1 MNSRKGHGA
10 QEWRENYLQG
20 TDRVDTTERKIK
32 SDQRGPL
39 AYEVTVGF
47 CYSSFYEVMWTE
59 LGLPWN
65 EEYVQT
71 VWVEFFFKDLSAEE
85 NKDRQARSGK
95 LSKRLSFVI
104 TENLVCLQVIGKK
117 L

>member
-1 MNSRKGHGA
+1 MERG
-10 QEWRENYLQG
+10 RENGLQG
-20 TDRVDTTERKIK
+20 AVRVAATERKIK
-32 SDQRGPL
+32 SDRRGPL
-39 AYEVTVGF
+39 TFEVTVGF

-71 VWVEFFFKDLSAEE
+71 VWVECFFKDLRAEE
-85 NKDRQARSGK
+85 NKDRLARSGK

-104 TENLVCLQVIGKK
+104 TEN
-117 L
+117 